1 MPPTYDYFQGSTFL
15 ASSFE
20 FYITILTYQE
30 PRTNRQT
37 LTQPTTMPHHPSEE
51 ETSSNVFDQVAKESK
66 DSNASDHPMHAEEAS
81 QTKATASDHA
91 SKGPQIVES
100 KS

>member
-1 MPPTYDYFQGSTFL
+1 MPPTYDYFQGSTFF
-15 ASSFE
+15 ASLFQI
-20 FYITILTYQE
+20 YITVLAYQVL
-30 PRTNRQT
+30 RTNRQT
-37 LTQPTTMPHHPSEE
+37 LTHLTTMPHHPSEE

-100 KS
+100 R